1 MSNYSLNSPRIIDAC
16 ENEQGPAPSFFDVFF
31 ITFFRFLGFNF
42 CFFLRMCRRFIAFQ
56 PILSSR
62 DWTALEDA
70 AEVYQ
75 LIVVAS
81 MGRCQKP
88 VDFGMPRGDP

>member
-1 MSNYSLNSPRIIDAC
+1 MLVKMNRALLPVFSMCFSSLSSDFWGSI
-16 ENEQGPAPSFFDVFF
+16 SVV
-31 ITFFRFLGFNF
+31 FLG
-42 CFFLRMCRRFIAFQ
+42 LCRRLIAFQ

-62 DWTALEDA
+62 DWTASEYA

-88 VDFGMPRGDP
+88 VDFGMPCGDP

>member
-1 MSNYSLNSPRIIDAC
+1 
-16 ENEQGPAPSFFDVFF
+16 
-31 ITFFRFLGFNF
+31 LG
-42 CFFLRMCRRFIAFQ
+42 LCRRLIAFQ

-62 DWTALEDA
+62 DWTASEYA

-88 VDFGMPRGDP
+88 VDFGMPCGDP